1 MISVRRLIYWA
12 AALAWC
18 AAWAAAPAAAAPPAI
33 DPAALPA
40 LVDRLT
46 WGFTPAEFERARKL
60 GTQGYIDAQ
69 LSAPATPQLPRAIQ
83 GHIDRL
89 TISQQSA
96 SAAFAKIS
104 EYRQLLRDMPDGPEK
119 TAMRRRIQAIAST
132 RAADTARRTT
142 WRALYSSNQ
151 LHEQMTWFW
160 MNHFNM
166 YAPKGH
172 VGVALADYEDRAVR
186 PHALGRFH
194 DLLAATVR
202 SPSMLLYLDNH
213 YNRAGRINENYA
225 RELMEL
231 HTLGVDGGY
240 SQKDVQELAR
250 ILTGLGVNYR
260 STPPKVPAELR
271 SQVVQEGNFLFNP
284 RFHDYGDK
292 LFLQRKI
299 AGTGLAEVDEAIDI
313 LARHPATARH
323 ISRKLAQFF
332 VADRPPDDLV
342 AAMAKTFQSSD
353 GDIAATLRTLFASQ
367 PFIASLDAGKF
378 KDPMHYVYS
387 SLRLAYA
394 EFPPV
399 ARVDTANQWLNRLGQ
414 PLYRR
419 ITPDGYPLTQS
430 EWSGS
435 GQLTSRFDWAR
446 RVIVAPRRFY
456 QAADQK
462 PPVQLPPV
470 PNLPDI
476 YKRTQRYEA
485 LSPATRQAIESA
497 RTIQDANTYLLA
509 SPEFMRR

>member
-1 MISVRRLIYWA
+1 MACSRSTKSCMFPPLPRHTARLNQLCQGVSRPICRCLAHDSLNGYAAAACPPPSFLRGNMVILAHRVIYWA
-12 AALAWC
+12 AGL
-18 AAWAAAPAAAAPPAI
+18 AWAALWPAAPAMAAPPAI
-33 DPAALPA
+33 GPAALPA

-60 GTQGYIDAQ
+60 GAQGYIDAQ
-69 LSAPATPQLPRAIQ
+69 LSAQATPHLPPAIQ

-89 TISQQSA
+89 TISKQSA
-96 SAAFAKIS
+96 SAAFTKIN
-104 EYRQLLRDMPDGPEK
+104 EYRQTLRDMPDGPEK
-119 TAMRRRIQAIAST
+119 VALRRRMQAIANT
-132 RAADTARRTT
+132 RGADTARRAT
-142 WRALYSSNQ
+142 WRALYSANQ

-160 MNHFNM
+160 MNHFSM

-231 HTLGVDGGY
+231 HTLGVDSGY

-260 STPPKVPAELR
+260 STPPKMPVELR
-271 SQVVQEGNFLFNP
+271 DQVVQEGNFVFNP

-299 AGTGLAEVDEAIDI
+299 RGAGLAEVDEAVDI

-332 VADRPPDDLV
+332 VADRPSDDLV

-353 GDIAATLRTLFASQ
+353 GDIAATLRT
-367 PFIASLDAGKF
+367 
-378 KDPMHYVYS
+378 
-387 SLRLAYA
+387 
-394 EFPPV
+394 
-399 ARVDTANQWLNRLGQ
+399 
-414 PLYRR
+414 
-419 ITPDGYPLTQS
+419 
-430 EWSGS
+430 
-435 GQLTSRFDWAR
+435 
-446 RVIVAPRRFY
+446 
-456 QAADQK
+456 
-462 PPVQLPPV
+462 
-470 PNLPDI
+470 
-476 YKRTQRYEA
+476 
-485 LSPATRQAIESA
+485 
-497 RTIQDANTYLLA
+497 
-509 SPEFMRR
+509 